1 MTSLKTLPLLLASLL
16 ILPARAEGVGRI
28 DRSAAKQISAD
39 LKTCAKPEWPK
50 EALRKQQ
57 VGTVTLAFLVG
68 LDGKVLE
75 SRVDKSSGH
84 LQLDLAAQD
93 GLAKCQ
99 FTPPESVGRTEP
111 TWTRMQYVWTLE
123 AKRTPQQIKA
133 DFVKDKSLAEKG
145 DAEAMYRL
153 SGAYAGG
160 HGTERNREESLRWLR
175 QSAESGSAAAQEALG
190 YMLVV
195 GDNVAKDPDEGWA
208 WTEKAA
214 AQGRAQAQMALG
226 ISLLSGR
233 DREQDPVRGRALLEK
248 SIAQGNTM
256 AMGMLG
262 TWLLREGGEPQRGLE
277 LLETAADK
285 QDRLAQF
292 TLGEALEKGELLP
305 QDNARALALY
315 QRSAA
320 GGYGPAARALVRLQ
334 PPVGKP

>member
-1 MTSLKTLPLLLASLL
+1 
-16 ILPARAEGVGRI
+16 
-28 DRSAAKQISAD
+28 
-39 LKTCAKPEWPK
+39 
-50 EALRKQQ
+50 
-57 VGTVTLAFLVG
+57 
-68 LDGKVLE
+68 
-75 SRVDKSSGH
+75 
-84 LQLDLAAQD
+84 
-93 GLAKCQ
+93 
-99 FTPPESVGRTEP
+99 
-111 TWTRMQYVWTLE
+111 MQYVWTLK
-123 AKRTPQQIKA
+123 AGKTPQQVKA
-133 DFVKDKSLAEKG
+133 DFEKDKSLAAQG

-160 HGTERNREESLRWLR
+160 HGTERNRDESLRWLR

-226 ISLLSGR
+226 MSLLSGR

-256 AMGMLG
+256 AMGLLG

-305 QDNARALALY
+305 QDNARAFALY

-320 GGYGPAARALVRLQ
+320 GGYAPAAWALVRLQ
-334 PPVGKP
+334 PPAAKP